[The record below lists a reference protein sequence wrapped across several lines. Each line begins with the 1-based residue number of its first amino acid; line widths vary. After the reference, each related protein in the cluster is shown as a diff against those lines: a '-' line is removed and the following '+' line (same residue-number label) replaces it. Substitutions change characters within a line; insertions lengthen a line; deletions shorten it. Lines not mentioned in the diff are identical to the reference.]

1 MFGIRMYGFRTM
13 LRAAQENARQKKGKR
28 PIRFRGL
35 VAAARE
41 FGVHRNHLYL
51 CLAGKR
57 VSHSLVAKWN
67 DLKSRTV
74 KAA

>member
-1 MFGIRMYGFRTM
+1 M
-13 LRAAQENARQKKGKR
+13 LRDTQRNARQKKGKR
-28 PIRFRGL
+28 SIRFRGL

-57 VSHSLVAKWN
+57 VSRSLIAKWK
-67 DLKSRTV
+67 DLKCRTA

>member
-1 MFGIRMYGFRTM
+1 M

-28 PIRFRGL
+28 PVRFRGL

-57 VSHSLVAKWN
+57 VSKKLVAKWN
-67 DLKSRTV
+67 DLKSGQERAR
-74 KAA
+74 AA

>member
-1 MFGIRMYGFRTM
+1 M
-13 LRAAQENARQKKGKR
+13 LRETKSKASQKAGKR
-28 PIRFRGL
+28 LIRFKGL

-57 VSHSLVAKWN
+57 ASRSLVAKWN
-67 DLKSRTV
+67 DLKSRTA
-74 KAA
+74 KAD